1 MTAAAANID
10 DVFRALG
17 DPTRRKIIEQLSAKP
32 VSASALAEPLGI
44 TLTAVGQHIRV
55 LERSGLVQSEKV
67 GRVRTCRVRA
77 AGFAVIERW
86 IDSQRTLWQTRL
98 DRLAQVLEEPE

>member
-1 MTAAAANID
+1 MAAAANIE

-17 DPTRRKIIEQLSAKP
+17 DPTRRKIIERLSARP
-32 VSASALAEPLGI
+32 VSATALAEPLGI
-44 TLTAVGQHIRV
+44 TVTAVGQHIRV

-77 AGFAVIERW
+77 DGFAVIERW
-86 IDSQRTLWQTRL
+86 IDSQRILWQKRL
-98 DRLAQVLEEPE
+98 DRLAQVLDEPE